1 MTKKWTKPLAGA
13 TALGL
18 AGAFTLSLDGV
29 AQAVDPL
36 HPKKDHDT
44 FQLVVASTASDT
56 VVVMQNTLTGELI
69 EAPWPELVKYKKA
82 KMPED

>member
-1 MTKKWTKPLAGA
+1 
-13 TALGL
+13 
-18 AGAFTLSLDGV
+18 
-29 AQAVDPL
+29 
-36 HPKKDHDT
+36 
-44 FQLVVASTASDT
+44 